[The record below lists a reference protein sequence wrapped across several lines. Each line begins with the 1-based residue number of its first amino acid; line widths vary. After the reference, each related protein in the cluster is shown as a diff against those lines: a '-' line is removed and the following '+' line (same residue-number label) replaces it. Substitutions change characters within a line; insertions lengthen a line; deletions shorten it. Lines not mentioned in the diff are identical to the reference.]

1 MSEIEQT
8 GQEEVKAQPEIELV
22 PEEVVV
28 AETEP
33 VVAETEPVAEAA
45 PEEVSGEGE
54 GTAAGPEAELEAKT
68 ATPAREESTSLVSID
83 EYLAAGVHIGTQQKT
98 QDMMRFVYRV
108 RTDGLYVLDIQST
121 DARVRAASKL
131 LSKYDPSRI
140 LVVSSRQYGQ
150 HPARMFAKALGTK
163 SVLGRFIPGSLT
175 NPKIEGFYEPE
186 IVILTDP
193 AGDAQVLKEASSIG
207 VPVVA
212 FCDTNNL
219 TSNVDLVIPTNNK
232 GRKALSLIYWLIARE
247 VANSNGIPFNYEMT
261 DFETP
266 L

>member
-1 MSEIEQT
+1 MEEIEQT
-8 GQEEVKAQPEIELV
+8 GQEETEVQPS
-22 PEEVVV
+22 PEEEAVT
-28 AETEP
+28 ETKPAPEK
-33 VVAETEPVAEAA
+33 EAA
-45 PEEVSGEGE
+45 AKTESVPVESGE
-54 GTAAGPEAELEAKT
+54 EAS
-68 ATPAREESTSLVSID
+68 AREGSTSLVSID

-121 DARVRAASKL
+121 DERIRVASKL
-131 LSKYDPSRI
+131 LSHYDPSRI

-150 HPARMFAKALGTK
+150 HPAKMFSRALGTRAM
-163 SVLGRFIPGSLT
+163 LGRFIPGSLT
-175 NPKIEGFYEPE
+175 NPQIHGFFEPDVV
-186 IVILTDP
+186 IVTDP

-212 FCDTNNL
+212 LCDTNNL
-219 TSNVDLVIPTNNK
+219 ISGVDLVIPTNNK
-232 GRKALSLIYWLIARE
+232 GRKALSLVYWLLARE
-247 VANSNGIPFNYEMT
+247 VSRLNGTPFNYELP

>member
-1 MSEIEQT
+1 MEEIEKT
-8 GQEEVKAQPEIELV
+8 GQEENEAQPV
-22 PEEVVV
+22 PEENIE

-33 VVAETEPVAEAA
+33 APEKEAEAESESVPETEGEAA
-45 PEEVSGEGE
+45 SVKEEG
-54 GTAAGPEAELEAKT
+54 
-68 ATPAREESTSLVSID
+68 STSLVSID

-121 DARVRAASKL
+121 DERIRAASKL
-131 LSKYDPSRI
+131 LSNYDPSRI

-150 HPARMFAKALGTK
+150 HPARMFSRALGTK
-163 SVLGRFIPGSLT
+163 AMLGRFIPGSLT
-175 NPKIEGFYEPE
+175 NPQIHGFFEPD
-186 IVILTDP
+186 IVVVTDP
-193 AGDAQVLKEASSIG
+193 AGDAQVVKEASSIG
-207 VPVVA
+207 VPIVA
-212 FCDTNNL
+212 LCDTNNL

-232 GRKALSLIYWLIARE
+232 GRKALSLVYWLLARE
-247 VANSNGIPFNYEMT
+247 VARLNNIPFNYSLD

>member
-1 MSEIEQT
+1 MEEIEQT
-8 GQEEVKAQPEIELV
+8 GQEENNEQPL
-22 PEEVVV
+22 PEEDVV
-28 AETEP
+28 AEAKPAPEK
-33 VVAETEPVAEAA
+33 EAA
-45 PEEVSGEGE
+45 AKTGSVPV
-54 GTAAGPEAELEAKT
+54 EAEEEEPSAK
-68 ATPAREESTSLVSID
+68 EGSTSLVSID

-121 DARVRAASKL
+121 DERIRVAAKL
-131 LSKYDPSRI
+131 LSHYDPSRI

-150 HPARMFAKALGTK
+150 HPARMFSRALGTRAM
-163 SVLGRFIPGSLT
+163 LGRFIPGLLT
-175 NPKIEGFYEPE
+175 NPQIHGFFEPDVV
-186 IVILTDP
+186 IVTDP

-212 FCDTNNL
+212 LCDTNNL
-219 TSNVDLVIPTNNK
+219 ISNVDLVIPTNNK
-232 GRKALSLIYWLIARE
+232 GRKALSLVYWLLARE
-247 VANSNGIPFNYEMT
+247 VSRLNSTPFNYELT

>member
-1 MSEIEQT
+1 MEEIEQT
-8 GQEEVKAQPEIELV
+8 GQEETEEQPL
-22 PEEVVV
+22 PEENVVV
-28 AETEP
+28 EAKPAPEK
-33 VVAETEPVAEAA
+33 EAA
-45 PEEVSGEGE
+45 
-54 GTAAGPEAELEAKT
+54 AKT
-68 ATPAREESTSLVSID
+68 GSVPVQSEDEASAKEVSTSLVSID

-121 DARVRAASKL
+121 DERIRVASKL
-131 LSKYDPSRI
+131 LTHYDTARI

-150 HPARMFAKALGTK
+150 HPAKMFSRALGTRAM
-163 SVLGRFIPGSLT
+163 LGRFIPGSLT
-175 NPKIEGFYEPE
+175 NPQIYGFFEPDVV
-186 IVILTDP
+186 IVTDP

-212 FCDTNNL
+212 LCDTNNL
-219 TSNVDLVIPTNNK
+219 ISGVDLVIPTNNK
-232 GRKALSLIYWLIARE
+232 GRKALSLVYWLIARE
-247 VANSNGIPFNYEMT
+247 VSRLNGTPFNYELT

>member
-1 MSEIEQT
+1 MEEIEQT
-8 GQEEVKAQPEIELV
+8 GQEETGAQPL
-22 PEEVVV
+22 PEEDVV
-28 AETEP
+28 AEAKPAPEKEAAVKTGSI
-33 VVAETEPVAEAA
+33 PVADDEAA
-45 PEEVSGEGE
+45 SAKEG
-54 GTAAGPEAELEAKT
+54 
-68 ATPAREESTSLVSID
+68 STSLVSID

-121 DARVRAASKL
+121 DERIRVASKL
-131 LSKYDPSRI
+131 LSHYDPSRI

-150 HPARMFAKALGTK
+150 HPARMFSRALGTRAM
-163 SVLGRFIPGSLT
+163 LGRFIPGSLT
-175 NPKIEGFYEPE
+175 NPQIHGFFEPDVI
-186 IVILTDP
+186 IVTDP

-207 VPVVA
+207 VPVIGL
-212 FCDTNNL
+212 CDTNNL

-232 GRKALSLIYWLIARE
+232 GRKALSLVYWLLARE
-247 VANSNGIPFNYEMT
+247 VAKSNNIPFNYELT

>member
-1 MSEIEQT
+1 MEEIEQT
-8 GQEEVKAQPEIELV
+8 GQEENNAQPL
-22 PEEVVV
+22 PEEDVV
-28 AETEP
+28 AEAKPAPEKEAAAKTGSVP
-33 VVAETEPVAEAA
+33 VETE
-45 PEEVSGEGE
+45 EEV
-54 GTAAGPEAELEAKT
+54 PAK
-68 ATPAREESTSLVSID
+68 EDSTSLVSID

-121 DARVRAASKL
+121 DERIRAAAKL
-131 LSKYDPSRI
+131 LSHYDPSRI

-150 HPARMFAKALGTK
+150 HPARMFSRALATR
-163 SVLGRFIPGSLT
+163 SMLGRFIPGLLT
-175 NPKIEGFYEPE
+175 NPQIHGFFEPD
-186 IVILTDP
+186 IVIVTDP

-207 VPVVA
+207 VPVIA
-212 FCDTNNL
+212 LCDTNNL

-232 GRKALSLIYWLIARE
+232 GRKALSLVYWLLARE
-247 VANSNGIPFNYEMT
+247 VSRLNGTPFNYELT

>member
-1 MSEIEQT
+1 MEEIEQT
-8 GQEEVKAQPEIELV
+8 GQEETEAQPL
-22 PEEVVV
+22 PEEKVV
-28 AETEP
+28 AEAKPAPEK
-33 VVAETEPVAEAA
+33 EAA
-45 PEEVSGEGE
+45 
-54 GTAAGPEAELEAKT
+54 AKT
-68 ATPAREESTSLVSID
+68 GSVPVESEDEASAREVSTSLVSID

-121 DARVRAASKL
+121 DERIRVASKL
-131 LSKYDPSRI
+131 LSHYDPSRI

-150 HPARMFAKALGTK
+150 HPAKMFSRALGTRAM
-163 SVLGRFIPGSLT
+163 LGRFIPGSLT
-175 NPKIEGFYEPE
+175 NPQIHGFFEPDVV
-186 IVILTDP
+186 IVTDP

-212 FCDTNNL
+212 LCDTNNL
-219 TSNVDLVIPTNNK
+219 ISNVDLVIPTNNK
-232 GRKALSLIYWLIARE
+232 GRKALSLVYWLIARE
-247 VANSNGIPFNYEMT
+247 VSRLNGTPFNHELT